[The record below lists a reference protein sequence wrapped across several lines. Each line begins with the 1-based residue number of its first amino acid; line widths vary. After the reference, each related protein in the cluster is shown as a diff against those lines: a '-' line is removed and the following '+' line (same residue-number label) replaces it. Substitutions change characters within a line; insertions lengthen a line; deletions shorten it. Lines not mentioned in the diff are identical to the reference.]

1 MSLLG
6 MQSSLGLWSL
16 KEKKPYDWC
25 DCPPVTRL
33 FYRTGRYYMGY
44 EACGLC
50 SLSMRG
56 ARDEVTRPDN
66 SRSEATRL
74 RTTLVAK
81 LLD

>member
-16 KEKKPYDWC
+16 KEKKPYHWC
-25 DCPPVTRL
+25 ECPPVTRL

-56 ARDEVTRPDN
+56 ARDE
-66 SRSEATRL
+66 ATRL

-81 LLD
+81 LLDYGQLS